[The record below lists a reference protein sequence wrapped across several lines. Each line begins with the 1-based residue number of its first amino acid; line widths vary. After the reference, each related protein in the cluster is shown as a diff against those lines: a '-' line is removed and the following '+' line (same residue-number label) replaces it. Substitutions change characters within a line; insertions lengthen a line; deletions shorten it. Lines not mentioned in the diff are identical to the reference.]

1 MKERSSPNKL
11 IQADE
16 NLMKDYKARLAEAR
30 RAVGEMGRGT
40 QARLARDMGTN
51 PSWISQVLRGDVVSL
66 TALMQ
71 IEAWLKEN
79 YEPQKR
85 KP

>member
-40 QARLARDMGTN
+40 QTRLARDVGTN
-51 PSWISQVLRGDVVSL
+51 PSLLRGDVVSL

-79 YEPQKR
+79 YEPQMR
-85 KP
+85 KL